1 MQQKGVQ
8 TVLLPRAANT
18 DRLRLHQVPM
28 PQHETH
34 RQCNQNG
41 PLRSDMSAP
50 RGRGR
55 DTGDLHRSQGA
66 QEVQQ
71 RQVKSREAT
80 PHLFNNVRVKRISPF
95 LYVFINIS
103 FIIIFRYFF
112 PFYSRYFFV
121 FFFFPLSFFC
131 KLETYRYLDKIDRFE
146 FTNFFFSKIDETI
159 TTITTFYYIYI
170 NNQSTLCIFSPSV
183 NLSRL

>member
-95 LYVFINIS
+95 LFVFINIS

-121 FFFFPLSFFC
+121 FFFSPFPFFVNS
-131 KLETYRYLDKIDRFE
+131 KRTDTWIKSIVSSSRI
-146 FTNFFFSKIDETI
+146 FFSRKLMKLLQLLQPFI
-159 TTITTFYYIYI
+159 IYI
-170 NNQSTLCIFSPSV
+170 
-183 NLSRL
+183 

>member
-95 LYVFINIS
+95 LYVFINIEHFFYYYFS
-103 FIIIFRYFF
+103 LLFSILFSIFFCI
-112 PFYSRYFFV
+112 
-121 FFFFPLSFFC
+121 FFFPLSFFC

-170 NNQSTLCIFSPSV
+170 
-183 NLSRL
+183 